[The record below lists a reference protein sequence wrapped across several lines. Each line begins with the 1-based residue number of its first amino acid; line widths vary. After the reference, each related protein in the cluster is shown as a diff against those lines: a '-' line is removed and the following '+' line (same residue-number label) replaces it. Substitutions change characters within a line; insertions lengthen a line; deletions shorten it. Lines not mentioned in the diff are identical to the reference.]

1 MSMCN
6 FSMNMTQTEET
17 MKRDDVKLLLMCS
30 PHNPSG
36 RIWNRKELMD
46 LAKMC
51 VENDVVICCDEVWGE
66 IVLPFTDR
74 PFVSMLSLIDEVE
87 GLEERLV
94 VLTSPSKVFN
104 IAGLDL
110 AYAVI
115 PNPELR
121 MKFKRAGA
129 DKSEIPHFGF
139 DACEVAYTD
148 RSVERWRRELVYVF
162 FFIFFQIIFL
172 ARKIT

>member
-1 MSMCN
+1 MERLQLAKELARENILDRGWFTSDEEFN
-6 FSMNMTQTEET
+6 FQLEMET
-17 MKRDDVKLLLMCS
+17 RRK
-30 PHNPSG
+30 
-36 RIWNRKELMD
+36 WKELMD

-66 IVLPFTDR
+66 IVLPFADT
-74 PFVSMLSLIDEVE
+74 PFVSMLSLIEEVE

-121 MKFKRAGA
+121 MKFKKAGA

-148 RSVERWRRELVYVF
+148 RSVERWRRELV
-162 FFIFFQIIFL
+162 
-172 ARKIT
+172 